1 MTRPEPTYQLLLD
14 SVEQQLRYGQLRV
27 GDRLPGERSLAET
40 YGISRASV
48 REALRVLSAV
58 GLIRS
63 RSGSGPASG
72 AVVVSEPSDA
82 LSWALRMHISTRQLP
97 VADIVET
104 RLLLE
109 GTAAA
114 QAAQTVARLTAQ
126 GTEAGDSQGPS
137 QQEVAQKLEQART
150 YLDQMDQPQ
159 LADSDFHLCD
169 TRFHSQISTLAGNM
183 VLDTVIDS
191 LHLATVSYVQ
201 EAVPFLADWQQAKQT
216 LQDQHRAIYR
226 AVAQG
231 RPEQAQQAV
240 QEHIRWFYALSHT
253 K

>member
-14 SVEQQLRYGQLRV
+14 SVEKQLRYGQLRV

-63 RSGSGPASG
+63 RSGSGPHSG

-82 LSWALRMHISTRQLP
+82 LSWALRMHIATRQLP

-114 QAAQTVARLTAQ
+114 QAAQTVARLSAQ
-126 GTEAGDSQGPS
+126 GTEAGDSQGPN
-137 QQEVAQKLEQART
+137 QQEVDQKLEQART

-159 LADSDFHLCD
+159 LADADFHLCD

-201 EAVPFLADWQQAKQT
+201 EAVPFLPDWQQAKQT